1 MSSRLEIELT
11 SSRPDGVWT
20 WRKAGA
26 KMPKGEVEASKLPEG
41 SKVGDILRADADILI
56 DGVDILAV
64 LPPKDARKDKF
75 ESLQVVG
82 TRKDEPLVTQTLAP
96 KGRGGGRDRDRGDRG
111 DRPRRDGDRPRRDGD
126 RPRRDGD
133 RPGGDRG
140 PRGAGG
146 DRPRRPAPEP
156 KPRAKRLRPGRTHRN
171 AVLDSLAPEQRPI
184 AEHVLRGGVPAVRQ
198 AVDKQNELNKTQ
210 GLPEIHGDE
219 LVALAEGLL
228 PKLRS
233 AEWRDKAD
241 NALSILAELDLR
253 DLRSVVVAA
262 DTGARDDETRALA
275 QQLRDG
281 LAKRVEEEHTSWLG
295 ELSQTLAEG
304 RVVRALRL
312 SSRPPKAGAPVPA
325 EITTKLTEATLENLT
340 LETSQD
346 RWAMVIDALA
356 FSPVRTAVTPAA
368 VPAEPTDEL
377 KAAIA
382 KVASRVPHIAA
393 LFGIDASAAPK
404 RTRPA
409 KAGAEKHPPAPPKLE
424 AAVPAADAAPADAPT
439 DSPAAEP
446 ATDEAPVVEE
456 TAAAEE
462 TVAAEA
468 TEAPVDEAVAEE
480 TVAAEEPI
488 VETPVVDEVVDTPVV
503 DEAPATHAEEAA
515 EGAGDEP
522 VVEPVSDEH
531 AEAPAEG

>member
-1 MSSRLEIELT
+1 MRSFMVVLVS
-11 SSRPDGVWT
+11 
-20 WRKAGA
+20 
-26 KMPKGEVEASKLPEG
+26 
-41 SKVGDILRADADILI
+41 LI
-56 DGVDILAV
+56 
-64 LPPKDARKDKF
+64 
-75 ESLQVVG
+75 
-82 TRKDEPLVTQTLAP
+82 
-96 KGRGGGRDRDRGDRG
+96 
-111 DRPRRDGDRPRRDGD
+111 
-126 RPRRDGD
+126 
-133 RPGGDRG
+133 
-140 PRGAGG
+140 
-146 DRPRRPAPEP
+146 
-156 KPRAKRLRPGRTHRN
+156 
-171 AVLDSLAPEQRPI
+171 
-184 AEHVLRGGVPAVRQ
+184 
-198 AVDKQNELNKTQ
+198 
-210 GLPEIHGDE
+210 
-219 LVALAEGLL
+219 
-228 PKLRS
+228 
-233 AEWRDKAD
+233 
-241 NALSILAELDLR
+241 
-253 DLRSVVVAA
+253 VVVALLA
-262 DTGARDDETRALA
+262 ALYLWPPELALEREAGIGAETSIESVEGLVAA
-275 QQLRDG
+275 AEGKVGTIRDG

>member
-1 MSSRLEIELT
+1 
-11 SSRPDGVWT
+11 
-20 WRKAGA
+20 
-26 KMPKGEVEASKLPEG
+26 
-41 SKVGDILRADADILI
+41 
-56 DGVDILAV
+56 
-64 LPPKDARKDKF
+64 
-75 ESLQVVG
+75 
-82 TRKDEPLVTQTLAP
+82 
-96 KGRGGGRDRDRGDRG
+96 
-111 DRPRRDGDRPRRDGD
+111 
-126 RPRRDGD
+126 
-133 RPGGDRG
+133 
-140 PRGAGG
+140 
-146 DRPRRPAPEP
+146 
-156 KPRAKRLRPGRTHRN
+156 
-171 AVLDSLAPEQRPI
+171 VLDSLAPEQRPI

-198 AVDKQNELNKTQ
+198 AVDKQNELNKAQ

-404 RTRPA
+404 RKRPA
-409 KAGAEKHPPAPPKLE
+409 KAAGTEKRPPAPPKLE
-424 AAVPAADAAPADAPT
+424 A
-439 DSPAAEP
+439 AAEP

-456 TAAAEE
+456 ALADTS
-462 TVAAEA
+462 
-468 TEAPVDEAVAEE
+468 TEAPAPEPATDEAPVVEE
-480 TVAAEEPI
+480 TVAAEETEAPAEEA
-488 VETPVVDEVVDTPVV
+488 VAEEPVAAEAPAEETVAA
-503 DEAPATHAEEAA
+503 EAPATHAEEAA

>member
-198 AVDKQNELNKTQ
+198 AVDKQNELNKAQ

-404 RTRPA
+404 RKRPA
-409 KAGAEKHPPAPPKLE
+409 KAAGTEKRPPAPPKLE
-424 AAVPAADAAPADAPT
+424 A
-439 DSPAAEP
+439 AAEP

-456 TAAAEE
+456 ALADTS
-462 TVAAEA
+462 
-468 TEAPVDEAVAEE
+468 TEAPAPEPATDEAPVVEE
-480 TVAAEEPI
+480 TVAAEETEAPAEEA
-488 VETPVVDEVVDTPVV
+488 VAEEPVAAEAPAEETVAA
-503 DEAPATHAEEAA
+503 EAPATHAEEAA

>member
-1 MSSRLEIELT
+1 
-11 SSRPDGVWT
+11 
-20 WRKAGA
+20 
-26 KMPKGEVEASKLPEG
+26 MPKGEVEASKLPQG
-41 SKVGDILRADADILI
+41 AKVGDVLRADADILI
-56 DGVDILAV
+56 DGVEILAV
-64 LPPKDARKDKF
+64 LPPKDARKDRF
-75 ESLQVVG
+75 ESLEIVG

-96 KGRGGGRDRDRGDRG
+96 KGRGGGGRDRGDRGDRG
-111 DRPRRDGDRPRRDGD
+111 DRPRRDGDRPGGD
-126 RPRRDGD
+126 R
-133 RPGGDRG
+133 DRG
-140 PRGAGG
+140 PRGGGERGERG

-156 KPRAKRLRPGRTHRN
+156 KPRAKRLRPGRAHRN

-198 AVDKQNELNKTQ
+198 AVDKQNELNKAQ

-281 LAKRVEEEHTSWLG
+281 LATRVEEEHGAWLA
-295 ELSQTLAEG
+295 ELTQTLAEG

-312 SSRPPKAGAPVPA
+312 SSRPPKAGAPIPSELTA
-325 EITTKLTEATLENLT
+325 KLTAAALENLT

-368 VPAEPTDEL
+368 VPAEPTAEL
-377 KAAIA
+377 TAAIA

-404 RTRPA
+404 RKRPA
-409 KAGAEKHPPAPPKLE
+409 KAAGEKRPPAPPKAIPAPTDE
-424 AAVPAADAAPADAPT
+424 APTEDAAPAEDAAPIAEPVAET
-439 DSPAAEP
+439 PAAETP
-446 ATDEAPVVEE
+446 VADEAVVTDEAVLTDEVVTEP
-456 TAAAEE
+456 
-462 TVAAEA
+462 EA
-468 TEAPVDEAVAEE
+468 TEPEPEATEPEVA
-480 TVAAEEPI
+480 
-488 VETPVVDEVVDTPVV
+488 
-503 DEAPATHAEEAA
+503 EAPATHAEDAA
-515 EGAGDEP
+515 EGADDEP
-522 VVEPVSDEH
+522 VAEPATDEH
-531 AEAPAEG
+531 AESPAEG